1 MVKNQPIKTFISGLD
16 IMDKFRDFLNYSF
29 ELTDKIHIDVKTIL
43 FLLFILVLTNAI
55 LKITKKV
62 FKKRL
67 NDEDKDKFTGVF
79 SFLQYFI
86 YIIVIIIGLESS
98 GVQVSVLLAGSAALL
113 VGLGLGLQTLFQDII
128 SGIFILLDKT
138 LSVND
143 IVEIEGKIGKIEEIK
158 LRTTRAVTID
168 DKVLVIPNHKF
179 LTESLFNWTQNGVQT
194 TEEVTVG
201 VAYGSDVQLVKQI
214 LLEVAGN
221 HPQILKV
228 NPPAVLFND
237 FGDSALQF
245 KLLFS
250 LKNSYA
256 HMRIKSD
263 LRFEIDKKFREN
275 NIQIP
280 FPQRDVHIINEK

>member
-43 FLLFILVLTNAI
+43 FLLFILVLTNTI

-275 NIQIP
+275 NIQVP
-280 FPQRDVHIINEK
+280 FPQRDIHIINEK